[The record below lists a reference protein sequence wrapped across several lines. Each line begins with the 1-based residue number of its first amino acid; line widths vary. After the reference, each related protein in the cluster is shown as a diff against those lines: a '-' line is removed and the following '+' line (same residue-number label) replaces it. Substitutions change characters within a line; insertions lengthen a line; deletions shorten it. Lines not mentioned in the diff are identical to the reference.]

1 MANIVLHGL
10 FISPF
15 VRAAGLALH
24 EKGVSYTLQGIKEF
38 SDIKTPEYLKL
49 HPFGRMPAFRHGET
63 VLFESS
69 AICRYVDTTFDGPP
83 LMPEDVVEAARAEQ
97 WVSAIKHYL
106 VENLIYHYVMQYV
119 FPKGPDGTPDRAV
132 IDGGKD
138 NVRRDCGILD
148 GALEGRAWLVGE
160 RPTIADFYL
169 VSLFHMAKQ
178 MPDAEDFVGG
188 FANLERF
195 YAAFAERASY
205 QATSFEFPPGIAIA
219 AE

>member
-1 MANIVLHGL
+1 
-10 FISPF
+10 
-15 VRAAGLALH
+15 
-24 EKGVSYTLQGIKEF
+24 
-38 SDIKTPEYLKL
+38 
-49 HPFGRMPAFRHGET
+49 MPAFRHGET